1 MCQLGD
7 SVEYEHR
14 CTQTD
19 PSVGELNGTTGRNR
33 LPTRQFEHRSPK
45 VGGGAG
51 LCFAGNT
58 EQSGGAEIRETDLHG
73 AQGGRGTVE
82 SDSAAERSG
91 NIVRPGIREDV
102 AERRDTIDHVDRIS
116 DRRARVREL
125 DGATGRLRF
134 NRCLQIYGTAGP
146 GGRRDGHRCRRSH
159 IGGRHLDALRRRNRS
174 CGCRITGIER
184 SDRVRSS
191 RREGM
196 GDDSYT
202 VVDGNRIAERH
213 SRVGELNG
221 ATRWCGIDRR
231 AQLDRVPSRCRF
243 RHGDYRRGA
252 GDSVIDRD
260 RLR

>member
-1 MCQLGD
+1 MTLALNEICEPTVTVPGTDMTVAVEMSDAVASRHVDRTCLRCRAVTAFGSAVGRNDLVCTRSGESMCQLGD

-19 PSVGELNGTTGRNR
+19 PSVGELNGFHPVETGCPLGN
-33 LPTRQFEHRSPK
+33 S
-45 VGGGAG
+45 
-51 LCFAGNT
+51 NT
-58 EQSGGAEIRETDLHG
+58 EAQRSVAAPVFASPGTLSRVAGAEIRETDLHG

-159 IGGRHLDALRRRNRS
+159 IGGRHPRCSAPSKPILRMSDHRNR
-174 CGCRITGIER
+174 
-184 SDRVRSS
+184 
-191 RREGM
+191 
-196 GDDSYT
+196 
-202 VVDGNRIAERH
+202 
-213 SRVGELNG
+213 
-221 ATRWCGIDRR
+221 
-231 AQLDRVPSRCRF
+231 AQ
-243 RHGDYRRGA
+243 
-252 GDSVIDRD
+252 
-260 RLR
+260 